1 MFITGHLS
9 DISISRVDTK
19 APNSIS
25 TRFYYFNLT
34 LIITINFIT
43 FGTFKEIMLY
53 KLYNFNHFKCKIG
66 EQKCPD
72 TFDPIYK
79 YDEAVPLWMKRQ
91 KIGQS
96 VHQDQ

>member
-19 APNSIS
+19 ASNSIL
-25 TRFYYFNLT
+25 TRFYCFNLT

-53 KLYNFNHFKCKIG
+53 KSYYMTHITSSISNVRSENRNVLIVLTLSINAMKLYRYG
-66 EQKCPD
+66 
-72 TFDPIYK
+72 
-79 YDEAVPLWMKRQ
+79 
-91 KIGQS
+91 
-96 VHQDQ
+96 

>member
-19 APNSIS
+19 ASNSIL

-43 FGTFKEIMLY
+43 FGTFKETL
-53 KLYNFNHFKCKIG
+53 
-66 EQKCPD
+66 
-72 TFDPIYK
+72 
-79 YDEAVPLWMKRQ
+79 
-91 KIGQS
+91 
-96 VHQDQ
+96 